1 MFLPLLVDAIAVIVA
16 IVIALLLVK
25 QNQRPLYAV
34 LFFVVYL
41 VARIVNQLPFLLGFF
56 PQNLQFNWYGHFL
69 MIAWVLIF
77 VWLSPLQAK
86 DIGLT
91 LKQRPG
97 TVLDAVLVSIGVVVF
112 KGGVTALFGGGA
124 SDGIPTETLLFQITM
139 PPLAQELLHSGLLL
153 SLMILALGG
162 PKEDQDFDW
171 GQLCV
176 LAVIVTALSHA
187 LKFGFSLDPGFQ
199 ISFFA
204 FLTPFI
210 GKLVYGWLRL
220 STGSLLFPV
229 LAYSVS
235 NLVVLLVQYLL

>member
-1 MFLPLLVDAIAVIVA
+1 MFLPLLIDAIAIILVLL
-16 IVIALLLVK
+16 IALLLVK
-25 QNQRPLYAV
+25 ENRRPLYAV
-34 LFFVVYL
+34 LFLVVYL
-41 VARIVNQLPFLLGFF
+41 VARFVNQLPFLLGFF
-56 PQNLQFNWYGHFL
+56 PQNLQFNWYGHLL
-69 MIAWVLIF
+69 MMAWVLIF
-77 VWLSPLQAK
+77 VWISPLKAK

-91 LKQRPG
+91 LKHRPG
-97 TVLDAVLVSIGVVVF
+97 TVLPAVWVSIGVIVF
-112 KGGVTALFGGGA
+112 KGGMTALFGGGA
-124 SDGIPTETLLFQITM
+124 PDGIPTETLLFQITM

-162 PKEDQDFDW
+162 PKENQDFDW
-171 GQLCV
+171 GKLCV

-199 ISFFA
+199 FNIIPI
-204 FLTPFI
+204 LTPFL

-235 NLVVLLVQYLL
+235 NLVVLLIQYLL